1 MVYIVMHF
9 ITFMTIIYLL
19 YSNSLQ
25 KIRTTRAIEAINR
38 FERKINDHF
47 ESVINHVG
55 SIKAA
60 IQVMQL
66 GAIELNLQEGLGEPG
81 VTVQKVSAEDPGD
94 KIVSLGDLIPP
105 E

>member
-1 MVYIVMHF
+1 MAYIVMHF
-9 ITFMTIIYLL
+9 ITFVAIIYLL

-25 KIRTTRAIEAINR
+25 KIRTSRAIEAVGK
-38 FERKINDHF
+38 FEGEIKKHF
-47 ESVINHVG
+47 ESVINHVA

-66 GAIELNLQEGLGEPG
+66 GAISINLQEGLDQPEIK
-81 VTVQKVSAEDPGD
+81 VKKVSAEDPGD

-105 E
+105 K